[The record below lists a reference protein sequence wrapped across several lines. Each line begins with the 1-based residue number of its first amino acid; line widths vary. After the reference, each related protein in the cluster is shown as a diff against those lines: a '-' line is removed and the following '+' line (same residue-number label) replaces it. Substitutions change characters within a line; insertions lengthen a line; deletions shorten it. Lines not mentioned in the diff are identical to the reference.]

1 MRRRSGAN
9 NEARNGLNRRITSA
23 QTRSYRIFT
32 GYRLTKPEIL
42 RNTVAMRIDL
52 ITNTPANA
60 APVPAFN
67 FLFASAEPKS
77 AKRRS
82 SLLTRPALRSKRV

>member
-1 MRRRSGAN
+1 MRIPSAR
-9 NEARNGLNRRITSA
+9 EAR
-23 QTRSYRIFT
+23 YRIFT

-42 RNTVAMRIDL
+42 RHTVAMRIDL

-67 FLFASAEPKS
+67 FLFASAEPRQS
-77 AKRRS
+77 SRRKLS
-82 SLLTRPALRSKRV
+82 WLTRPALRTKRV

>member
-1 MRRRSGAN
+1 MRILSPFAV
-9 NEARNGLNRRITSA
+9 
-23 QTRSYRIFT
+23 SYRIFT
-32 GYRLTKPEIL
+32 GYCLTKPKIL
-42 RNTVAMRIDL
+42 RHTVAMRIDH

-60 APVPAFN
+60 APVPAFS
-67 FLFASAEPKS
+67 FLFASAEPKT

>member
-1 MRRRSGAN
+1 MRILSSRS
-9 NEARNGLNRRITSA
+9 SD
-23 QTRSYRIFT
+23 YRIFT
-32 GYRLTKPEIL
+32 GYRLTNPKIL
-42 RNTVAMRIDL
+42 RHTVAMRIDH

-67 FLFASAEPKS
+67 FLFASAEPKT

>member
-1 MRRRSGAN
+1 MRILS
-9 NEARNGLNRRITSA
+9 ARM
-23 QTRSYRIFT
+23 TRYRIFT
-32 GYRLTKPEIL
+32 GYRLTKPKIL
-42 RNTVAMRIDL
+42 RHTVAMRIDQ

-67 FLFASAEPKS
+67 FLFASAEPKT

>member
-1 MRRRSGAN
+1 MR
-9 NEARNGLNRRITSA
+9 IFSA
-23 QTRSYRIFT
+23 VTPRYRIFT

-42 RNTVAMRIDL
+42 RHTVAMRIDQ
-52 ITNTPANA
+52 ITSTPANA

-67 FLFASAEPKS
+67 FLFASAEPKT

>member
-1 MRRRSGAN
+1 MR
-9 NEARNGLNRRITSA
+9 IPSA
-23 QTRSYRIFT
+23 QTTRYRIFT
-32 GYRLTKPEIL
+32 GYWLTKPKIL
-42 RNTVAMRIDL
+42 RHTVGMRIDQ

-67 FLFASAEPKS
+67 FLFASAEPKT

>member
-1 MRRRSGAN
+1 
-9 NEARNGLNRRITSA
+9 
-23 QTRSYRIFT
+23 
-32 GYRLTKPEIL
+32 
-42 RNTVAMRIDL
+42 MRIDQ
-52 ITNTPANA
+52 ITSTPANA

-67 FLFASAEPKS
+67 FLFASAEPKT